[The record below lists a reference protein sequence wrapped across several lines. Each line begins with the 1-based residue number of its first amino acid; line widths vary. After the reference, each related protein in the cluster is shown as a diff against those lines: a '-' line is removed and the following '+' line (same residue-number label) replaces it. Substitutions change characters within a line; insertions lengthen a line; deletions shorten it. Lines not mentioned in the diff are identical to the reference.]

1 MGTFFAL
8 IAITPPPVAWLPSTG
23 RIRTMLEKSISTARQ
38 SVQSV
43 VAGDKPRNGDA
54 MIRVF
59 QSRMA
64 ERQRA
69 ERERRD
75 RYGRFGGR

>member
-1 MGTFFAL
+1 M
-8 IAITPPPVAWLPSTG
+8 S
-23 RIRTMLEKSISTARQ
+23 EKSVSQSRQ
-38 SVQSV
+38 TGA
-43 VAGDKPRNGDA
+43 AGDKYRSGDA

>member
-1 MGTFFAL
+1 MSDKAVL
-8 IAITPPPVAWLPSTG
+8 PMRMPATPG
-23 RIRTMLEKSISTARQ
+23 E
-38 SVQSV
+38 
-43 VAGDKPRNGDA
+43 KPRSGGDA
-54 MIRVF
+54 VPLF
-59 QSRMA
+59 KSRLV

>member
-1 MGTFFAL
+1 
-8 IAITPPPVAWLPSTG
+8 
-23 RIRTMLEKSISTARQ
+23 MLDKSISHARQ
-38 SVQSV
+38 SGS
-43 VAGDKPRNGDA
+43 ASDKPRTGDA

-59 QSRMA
+59 RSRMTD
-64 ERQRA
+64 RQRA

>member
-1 MGTFFAL
+1 M
-8 IAITPPPVAWLPSTG
+8 SD
-23 RIRTMLEKSISTARQ
+23 KSISPARQ
-38 SVQSV
+38 SDAAV
-43 VAGDKPRNGDA
+43 GKPRNGDA

-64 ERQRA
+64 DRQRA

>member
-1 MGTFFAL
+1 MFD
-8 IAITPPPVAWLPSTG
+8 
-23 RIRTMLEKSISTARQ
+23 KSISPIRT
-38 SVQSV
+38 SETMS
-43 VAGDKPRNGDA
+43 DKPRTGTDA
-54 MIRVF
+54 LTRVF
-59 QSRMA
+59 RSRLA

>member
-1 MGTFFAL
+1 
-8 IAITPPPVAWLPSTG
+8 
-23 RIRTMLEKSISTARQ
+23 MLDKSISPARQ
-38 SVQSV
+38 SGL
-43 VAGDKPRNGDA
+43 AGDKPRTGDA
-54 MIRVF
+54 MIRIF
-59 QSRMA
+59 RSRMS

>member
-1 MGTFFAL
+1 
-8 IAITPPPVAWLPSTG
+8 
-23 RIRTMLEKSISTARQ
+23 MLEKAISPARQ
-38 SVQSV
+38 PVTAS
-43 VAGDKPRNGDA
+43 DKPRTGDA

-59 QSRMA
+59 RSRMA
-64 ERQRA
+64 DRQRA

>member
-1 MGTFFAL
+1 MAD
-8 IAITPPPVAWLPSTG
+8 
-23 RIRTMLEKSISTARQ
+23 KSISPVRQ
-38 SVQSV
+38 TGT
-43 VAGDKPRNGDA
+43 AGDKTRTGDA

-59 QSRMA
+59 RSRMA

>member
-1 MGTFFAL
+1 
-8 IAITPPPVAWLPSTG
+8 
-23 RIRTMLEKSISTARQ
+23 MLEKSISTARQ

>member
-1 MGTFFAL
+1 M
-8 IAITPPPVAWLPSTG
+8 PD
-23 RIRTMLEKSISTARQ
+23 KSISPARQ
-38 SVQSV
+38 SGA
-43 VAGDKPRNGDA
+43 AGDKPRTGDA
-54 MIRVF
+54 MVRIFR
-59 QSRMA
+59 SRMA

>member
-1 MGTFFAL
+1 M
-8 IAITPPPVAWLPSTG
+8 PD
-23 RIRTMLEKSISTARQ
+23 KSISPARQ
-38 SVQSV
+38 SGS
-43 VAGDKPRNGDA
+43 AGDKPRTGDA
-54 MIRVF
+54 MIRLF
-59 QSRMA
+59 RSRMS

>member
-1 MGTFFAL
+1 MAFH
-8 IAITPPPVAWLPSTG
+8 
-23 RIRTMLEKSISTARQ
+23 MKKEKNMSDKSAPLRPTD
-38 SVQSV
+38 SL
-43 VAGDKPRNGDA
+43 GEKPRTGGDA

-59 QSRMA
+59 RSRMA